1 MGFLKLSHTQQPPK
15 MNVVID
21 GKQGKLCDEDNDLC
35 PVKCLRE
42 FKTDE
47 KFLKILEKARETDPL
62 VVVDFFWTSCGSSM
76 YIEQGFAK
84 LY

>member
-1 MGFLKLSHTQQPPK
+1 

-62 VVVDFFWTSCGSSM
+62 VVVDFF
-76 YIEQGFAK
+76 
-84 LY
+84 